1 MTNLPEN
8 TTASKKILI
17 AEDDQFLSKIYQT
30 KLSKEGYGLYIASNG
45 EEALEKAKTNIPDL
59 ILLDMIMPKKNGFE
73 VLKELKETE
82 NLKTIPVIVLS
93 NLGQNSD
100 MEKAIGLGAKDYIIK
115 TDIAFSSL
123 LTKIQKYLSS

>member
-59 ILLDMIMPKKNGFE
+59 ILLDMIMPKK
-73 VLKELKETE
+73 KW
-82 NLKTIPVIVLS
+82 I
-93 NLGQNSD
+93 
-100 MEKAIGLGAKDYIIK
+100 
-115 TDIAFSSL
+115 
-123 LTKIQKYLSS
+123 